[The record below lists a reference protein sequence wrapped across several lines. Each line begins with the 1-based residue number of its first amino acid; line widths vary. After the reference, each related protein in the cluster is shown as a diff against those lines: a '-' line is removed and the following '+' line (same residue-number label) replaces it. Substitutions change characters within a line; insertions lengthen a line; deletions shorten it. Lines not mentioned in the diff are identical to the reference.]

1 MSPEPFSPVMADG
14 PRGAGRGVGLFVAV
28 VGPSGAGK
36 DTLIRRAAA
45 ALGGDPG
52 VVFARRIVTREADP
66 EAEDHASLDLMAF
79 EAREAAGRFCLAWG
93 AHGLR
98 YGLEQDLLAHIERG
112 RLVVANLSR
121 RAIGPAAVAF
131 PRLAIAEI
139 TAPQAVLI
147 ERIVARGRETR
158 PEAKARAGREAPI
171 DVPDGLEAHR
181 RIDNRGALDEATAAF
196 LGFLAKCR
204 ETGLR

>member
-1 MSPEPFSPVMADG
+1 MSSEPFSPVSVDEPGREA
-14 PRGAGRGVGLFVAV
+14 RRAGILVAV

-45 ALGGDPG
+45 DLAGDPS
-52 VVFARRIVTREADP
+52 VV
-66 EAEDHASLDLMAF
+66 LDLAAF

-98 YGLEQDLLAHIERG
+98 YGLDQDLLGHIERG

-121 RAIGPAAVAF
+121 RAIGPAALAF

-139 TAPQAVLI
+139 AAPRAVLI

-158 PEAKARAGREAPI
+158 PDAEARVAREAPI
-171 DVPDGLEAHR
+171 EVPGGLEAHR
-181 RIDNRGALDEATAAF
+181 RIDNGGALDEATAAF
-196 LGFLAKCR
+196 LAFLSECR
-204 ETGLR
+204 

>member
-1 MSPEPFSPVMADG
+1 MSSEPFSPVSVDEPGREA
-14 PRGAGRGVGLFVAV
+14 RRAGILVAV

-45 ALGGDPG
+45 DLAGDPS
-52 VVFARRIVTREADP
+52 VVFARRTITRKADRQ
-66 EAEDHASLDLMAF
+66 AEDHASLDLAAF

-98 YGLEQDLLAHIERG
+98 YGLDQDLLGHIERG

-121 RAIGPAAVAF
+121 RAIGPAALAF

-139 TAPQAVLI
+139 AAPRAVLI

-158 PEAKARAGREAPI
+158 SDAEARVAREAPI
-171 DVPDGLEAHR
+171 EVPGGLEAHR
-181 RIDNRGALDEATAAF
+181 RIDNGGALDEATAAF
-196 LGFLAKCR
+196 LAFLSECR
-204 ETGLR
+204 